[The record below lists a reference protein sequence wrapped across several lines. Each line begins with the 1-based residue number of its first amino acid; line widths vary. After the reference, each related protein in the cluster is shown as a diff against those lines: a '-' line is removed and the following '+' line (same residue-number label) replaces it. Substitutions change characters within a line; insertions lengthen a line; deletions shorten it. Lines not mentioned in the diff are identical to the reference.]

1 MDKNHQDVVIR
12 AEESIRQLQLQRA
25 DASGQARVKLTGQ
38 INMEK
43 GNLRAL
49 KKELG
54 ITSSKKHSGFA

>member
-1 MDKNHQDVVIR
+1 MDKNHQDVVIQ

-49 KKELG
+49 KKDLG
-54 ITSSKKHSGFA
+54 ITRSKKHSGFA